1 MQLACPNC
9 DARYEVPE
17 DAIPETGRD
26 VQCSNC
32 GHAWF
37 QLPPETVEAAEAE
50 AALYGDDLA
59 PGAPEPAAAAPALPP
74 AHDEPPPPEPDPHP
88 AGPETVAAAPE
99 PAEPAPEPETAT
111 AEEPAAPEP
120 APPPKRELDDA
131 VLSILREEAEHE
143 AEARRIEAQRAASR
157 RAEAETEMQTQP
169 ELGVDTPP
177 PAALTPA
184 QKRLA
189 MLRGEDE
196 EPEPAPARLVARRDL
211 LPDVE
216 EINSTLQPGD
226 TGADPDSEIDA
237 LPDLTRGGGFRTGF
251 LLALFLLLVATVIY
265 LTANSISAL
274 VPALKGPLDS
284 YVLFVDNLRLW
295 LNGLMDSATQALTTS
310 EG

>member
-1 MQLACPNC
+1 M
-9 DARYEVPE
+9 PE

-59 PGAPEPAAAAPALPP
+59 PPPAEPAAAAPALPAASDDAPPP
-74 AHDEPPPPEPDPHP
+74 AGTAAAPSEPPEP
-88 AGPETVAAAPE
+88 V
-99 PAEPAPEPETAT
+99 PEPETAA
-111 AEEPAAPEP
+111 AEDPAEP

-143 AEARRIEAQRAASR
+143 AEARRAEAQRSASR

-169 ELGVDTPP
+169 ELGVDIPP

-226 TGADPDSEIDA
+226 SGQDPDSEIDA
-237 LPDLTRGGGFRTGF
+237 LPDLTRRGGFRTGF
-251 LLALFLLLVATVIY
+251 LMALFLLLVATVVY
-265 LTANSISAL
+265 LAAGSISAL

-295 LNGLMDSATQALTTS
+295 LNGLMDSATRALTS
-310 EG
+310 EV